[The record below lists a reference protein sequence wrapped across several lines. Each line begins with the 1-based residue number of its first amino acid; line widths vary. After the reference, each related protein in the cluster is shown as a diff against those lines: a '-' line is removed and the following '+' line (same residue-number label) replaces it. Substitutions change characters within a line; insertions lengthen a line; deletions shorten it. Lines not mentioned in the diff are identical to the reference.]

1 MNIKTLLSGIQKTSH
16 TFDVKGLSL
25 NTQSLQKG
33 DIFVAIQGTQKHG
46 SEFVQNAIDKGC
58 IAILVED
65 RDFQCS
71 VPSIRIDNLS
81 SYLSDLAQ
89 TFYQEA
95 QNIKLIGVTGTN
107 GKTSVS
113 LFISQLLE
121 ALNVRTG
128 VIGTLGISHS
138 DNKTI
143 NTTPDIFTIYKSLQ
157 EYSKKGIEVAVIEA
171 SSHALMQN
179 RLSGLAFEQAIF
191 TNLTQ
196 DHLDYHETMQEYREA
211 KGKLFSNSKVQ
222 TVIINRDD
230 ENHSYFLDVA
240 EDKVIKTFSIDDFS
254 DYQVSTKGFIC
265 RLFNFVFEL
274 PLLGHFNLS
283 NALAAFVSIK
293 SLGYSDDLVIPKLAK
308 LSPPPGRMQKLA
320 KNNIWIDYAH
330 TPDALSNALQTL
342 HLHYPESK
350 LRVVF
355 GCGGDR
361 DKIKRPLM
369 ASVACNLSNQVILTS
384 DNPRSENPDT
394 IIEDMMSSLDPV
406 QIKKVLVIT
415 DRRQAIR
422 TACRLANAN
431 DIVLVAGKGH
441 EKHQEINGK
450 KFPFDDLEELKQSL
464 NIIIQ

>member
-1 MNIKTLLSGIQKTSH
+1 MNIKTLLSQIQKTSH
-16 TFDVKGLSL
+16 TFDVTGLSI

-33 DIFVAIQGTQKHG
+33 EIFVAIQGTKKHG
-46 SEFVQNAIDKGC
+46 VEFVQNAIDKGC
-58 IAILVED
+58 VAILVED
-65 RDFQCS
+65 RDIQCS

-95 QNIKLIGVTGTN
+95 QNIRLIGVTGTN

-113 LFISQLLE
+113 FYISQLLE
-121 ALNVRTG
+121 SLNVRTG

-138 DNKTI
+138 DNKTL

-171 SSHALMQN
+171 SSHALIQN

-196 DHLDYHETMQEYREA
+196 DHLDYHETMEQYRDA
-211 KGKLFSNSKVQ
+211 KGKLFICNNTHTAIV
-222 TVIINRDD
+222 NRDD
-230 ENHSYFLDVA
+230 ENHSYFLNVA
-240 EDKVIKTFSIDDFS
+240 EDKVIQTFSIDDFS
-254 DYQVSTKGFIC
+254 DYQLSKRGFVC

-293 SLGYSDDLVIPKLAK
+293 SLGYSNDLVIPKLGK
-308 LSPPPGRMQKLA
+308 LSPPPGRMQKLD

-330 TPDALSNALQTL
+330 TPDALRNALQTL
-342 HLHYPESK
+342 LLHYPESK

-355 GCGGDR
+355 GCGGNR
-361 DKIKRPLM
+361 DKSKRQQMGKIASEHAHSIVLTNDNPRNEQPEDIIKDIL
-369 ASVACNLSNQVILTS
+369 AGVKIETNTQVILDRKIAIKTAITTL
-384 DNPRSENPDT
+384 N
-394 IIEDMMSSLDPV
+394 EDELLL
-406 QIKKVLVIT
+406 I
-415 DRRQAIR
+415 
-422 TACRLANAN
+422 
-431 DIVLVAGKGH
+431 AGKGH
-441 EKHQEINGK
+441 ETTQIIGSQVLPFSDIEIAL
-450 KFPFDDLEELKQSL
+450 DAL
-464 NIIIQ
+464 I

>member
-16 TFDVKGLSL
+16 SFDVKGLSL

-33 DIFVAIQGTQKHG
+33 DIFVAVQGTQKHG

-58 IAILVED
+58 IAVLVED
-65 RDFQCS
+65 RDIQCS
-71 VPSIRIDNLS
+71 VPSIRINHLS

-89 TFYQEA
+89 TFYKEA

-121 ALNVRTG
+121 TLNVKTG

-138 DNKTI
+138 DKKTS

-157 EYSKKGIEVAVIEA
+157 DYSKKGIEVAVIEA
-171 SSHALMQN
+171 SSHALIQN
-179 RLSGLAFEQAIF
+179 RLAGLAFDQAIF

-196 DHLDYHETMQEYREA
+196 DHLDYHETMKQYREA
-211 KGKLFSNSKVQ
+211 KGKLFANSKTK

-230 ENHSYFLDVA
+230 ENHSFFLNVA
-240 EDKVIKTFSIDDFS
+240 EDKLIKTFSIDDFS
-254 DYQVSTKGFIC
+254 DYQLSKKGFIC

-293 SLGYSDDLVIPKLAK
+293 SLGYSDELIIPKLAK
-308 LSPPPGRMQKLA
+308 LSPPPGRMQKLD

-361 DKIKRPLM
+361 DKSKRQQM
-369 ASVACNLSNQVILTS
+369 GKIASELAHSIVLTNDNPRNEQPEDIVKDILAGVKIENNTQVILDRKVAINTAITTL
-384 DNPRSENPDT
+384 N
-394 IIEDMMSSLDPV
+394 EDE
-406 QIKKVLVIT
+406 VLLI
-415 DRRQAIR
+415 
-422 TACRLANAN
+422 
-431 DIVLVAGKGH
+431 AGKGH
-441 EKHQEINGK
+441 ETTQIIGSQVLPFSDIEIAL
-450 KFPFDDLEELKQSL
+450 DAL
-464 NIIIQ
+464 I

>member
-1 MNIKTLLSGIQKTSH
+1 MNVKTLLSGIQKTSYK
-16 TFDVKGLSL
+16 FEVSGLSL

-58 IAILVED
+58 IGVLVED
-65 RDFQCS
+65 RDIHCS
-71 VPSIRIDNLS
+71 VPSIRINHLG

-113 LFISQLLE
+113 LFISQLLK

-138 DNKTI
+138 DNKI
-143 NTTPDIFTIYKSLQ
+143 YNTTPDIFTIYKSLQ

-196 DHLDYHETMQEYREA
+196 DHLDYHETMEQYREA
-211 KGKLFSNSKVQ
+211 KGKLFSNSKAQ

-240 EDKVIKTFSIDDFS
+240 EDKAIKTFSIDDFS
-254 DYQVSTKGFIC
+254 DYQLSTKGFIC

-293 SLGYSDDLVIPKLAK
+293 SLGYSNDLVIPNLAK
-308 LSPPPGRMQKLA
+308 LSPPPGRMQKLDN
-320 KNNIWIDYAH
+320 NNIWIDYAH
-330 TPDALSNALQTL
+330 TPDALTNALQTL
-342 HLHYPESK
+342 RLHYPESK

-361 DKIKRPLM
+361 DKSKRQQM
-369 ASVACNLSNQVILTS
+369 GKIASELAHSIILTN
-384 DNPRSENPDT
+384 DNPRNELPESIIKDIMAGVKIENST
-394 IIEDMMSSLDPV
+394 
-406 QIKKVLVIT
+406 QVIT
-415 DRRQAIR
+415 DRKIAIN
-422 TACRLANAN
+422 TAITTLNE
-431 DIVLVAGKGH
+431 DEVLLIAGKGH
-441 EKHQEINGK
+441 ETTQIIGSKALPFSDIEIAL
-450 KFPFDDLEELKQSL
+450 DAL
-464 NIIIQ
+464 I

>member
-1 MNIKTLLSGIQKTSH
+1 MNIKTLLSRIQKTSH
-16 TFDVKGLSL
+16 TFDVTGLSL

-46 SEFVQNAIDKGC
+46 SEFIQNAIDKGC
-58 IAILVED
+58 IAVLVED
-65 RDFQCS
+65 RNIQCS
-71 VPSIRIDNLS
+71 VPSIRINHLS

-89 TFYQEA
+89 TFYKEA

-138 DNKTI
+138 DNNTS

-157 EYSKKGIEVAVIEA
+157 EYSKKGIEVAIIEA

-196 DHLDYHETMQEYREA
+196 DHLDYHETMEQYREA
-211 KGKLFSNSKVQ
+211 KGKLFSNSKAQ

-254 DYQVSTKGFIC
+254 DYQLVQKG
-265 RLFNFVFEL
+265 
-274 PLLGHFNLS
+274 LS
-283 NALAAFVSIK
+283 
-293 SLGYSDDLVIPKLAK
+293 
-308 LSPPPGRMQKLA
+308 
-320 KNNIWIDYAH
+320 
-330 TPDALSNALQTL
+330 
-342 HLHYPESK
+342 
-350 LRVVF
+350 VVF
-355 GCGGDR
+355 L
-361 DKIKRPLM
+361 ILFLNYHYWVTSTYLM
-369 ASVACNLSNQVILTS
+369 LLQHL
-384 DNPRSENPDT
+384 
-394 IIEDMMSSLDPV
+394 
-406 QIKKVLVIT
+406 
-415 DRRQAIR
+415 
-422 TACRLANAN
+422 
-431 DIVLVAGKGH
+431 
-441 EKHQEINGK
+441 
-450 KFPFDDLEELKQSL
+450 
-464 NIIIQ
+464 

>member
-1 MNIKTLLSGIQKTSH
+1 MNIKTLLSRIQKTSH
-16 TFDVKGLSL
+16 TFDVTGLSL

-46 SEFVQNAIDKGC
+46 AEFVQNAIDKGC
-58 IAILVED
+58 IAILVEG
-65 RDFQCS
+65 RDIQCS

-89 TFYQEA
+89 TFYEEA

-113 LFISQLLE
+113 FFISQLLE

-138 DNKTI
+138 DNKTS

-171 SSHALMQN
+171 SSHALIQN

-196 DHLDYHETMQEYREA
+196 DHLDYHETMEQYREA
-211 KGKLFSNSKVQ
+211 KGKLFINNKAH
-222 TVIINRDD
+222 TVIVNRDD

-254 DYQVSTKGFIC
+254 DYQLSTKGFVC

-293 SLGYSDDLVIPKLAK
+293 SLGYGDDLVIPKLAE
-308 LSPPPGRMQKLA
+308 LSPPPGRMQKLD

-361 DKIKRPLM
+361 DKSKRQQMGKIASELAHSIILTNDNPRNEQPENIIKDIM
-369 ASVACNLSNQVILTS
+369 VGVEIDNNIQVILDRKIAINTAITTL
-384 DNPRSENPDT
+384 N
-394 IIEDMMSSLDPV
+394 EDE
-406 QIKKVLVIT
+406 VLLI
-415 DRRQAIR
+415 
-422 TACRLANAN
+422 
-431 DIVLVAGKGH
+431 AGKGH
-441 EKHQEINGK
+441 ETTQIIGSQVVPFSDMEIAL
-450 KFPFDDLEELKQSL
+450 DAL
-464 NIIIQ
+464 I

>member
-1 MNIKTLLSGIQKTSH
+1 MNIKTLLSGIQKTSYK
-16 TFDVKGLSL
+16 FEVSGLSL
-25 NTQSLQKG
+25 NTQSLEKG

-65 RDFQCS
+65 RDIQCS

-113 LFISQLLE
+113 LFISQLLK

-138 DNKTI
+138 DNKI
-143 NTTPDIFTIYKSLQ
+143 YNTTPDIFTIYKSLQ

-196 DHLDYHETMQEYREA
+196 DHLDYHETMEQYREA
-211 KGKLFSNSKVQ
+211 KGKLFSNSKAQ

-240 EDKVIKTFSIDDFS
+240 EDKAIKTFSIDDFS
-254 DYQVSTKGFIC
+254 DYQLSTKGFIC

-293 SLGYSDDLVIPKLAK
+293 SLGYSNDLVIPNLAK
-308 LSPPPGRMQKLA
+308 LSPPPGRMQKLDN
-320 KNNIWIDYAH
+320 NNIWIDYAH
-330 TPDALSNALQTL
+330 TPDALTNALQTL
-342 HLHYPESK
+342 RLHYPESK

-361 DKIKRPLM
+361 DKSKRQQM
-369 ASVACNLSNQVILTS
+369 GKIASELAHSIILTN
-384 DNPRSENPDT
+384 DNPRNELPESIIKDIMAGVKIENST
-394 IIEDMMSSLDPV
+394 
-406 QIKKVLVIT
+406 QVIT
-415 DRRQAIR
+415 DRKIAIN
-422 TACRLANAN
+422 TAITTLNE
-431 DIVLVAGKGH
+431 DEVLLIAGKGH
-441 EKHQEINGK
+441 ETTQIIGSKALPFSDIEIAL
-450 KFPFDDLEELKQSL
+450 DAL
-464 NIIIQ
+464 I

>member
-1 MNIKTLLSGIQKTSH
+1 MNIKTLLSRIQKTSH
-16 TFDVKGLSL
+16 TFDVTGLSL

-33 DIFVAIQGTQKHG
+33 DIFVAVQGTQKHG

-65 RDFQCS
+65 KDIQCS

-157 EYSKKGIEVAVIEA
+157 EYSKKGVEVAVIEA
-171 SSHALMQN
+171 SSHALFQD
-179 RLSGLAFEQAIF
+179 RLSGLVFEQAIF

-196 DHLDYHETMQEYREA
+196 DHLDYHETMEQYRDA
-211 KGKLFSNSKVQ
+211 KGKLFSNGKAQ

-230 ENHSYFLDVA
+230 KNHSYFLDVA
-240 EDKVIKTFSIDDFS
+240 EDKLIKTFSLDDFS
-254 DYQVSTKGFIC
+254 DYQLSKKGFIC

-283 NALAAFVSIK
+283 NALAAFASIK
-293 SLGYSDDLVIPKLAK
+293 SLGYSNDLVIPKLAN
-308 LSPPPGRMQKLA
+308 LSPPPGRMQKLDR
-320 KNNIWIDYAH
+320 NNIWIDYAH

-361 DKIKRPLM
+361 DKSKRQQMGKIASELAHSIILTNDNPRNEQPENIIKDIL
-369 ASVACNLSNQVILTS
+369 VGVKIENNTQVILDRKIAINTAITTL
-384 DNPRSENPDT
+384 N
-394 IIEDMMSSLDPV
+394 EDE
-406 QIKKVLVIT
+406 VLLI
-415 DRRQAIR
+415 
-422 TACRLANAN
+422 
-431 DIVLVAGKGH
+431 AGKGH
-441 EKHQEINGK
+441 EITQIIGSQVLPFSDIEIAL
-450 KFPFDDLEELKQSL
+450 DAL
-464 NIIIQ
+464 I

>member
-1 MNIKTLLSGIQKTSH
+1 MNVKTLLSGIQKTSYK
-16 TFDVKGLSL
+16 FEVSGLSL
-25 NTQSLQKG
+25 NTQSLEKG

-65 RDFQCS
+65 RDIQCS

-113 LFISQLLE
+113 LFISQLLK

-138 DNKTI
+138 DNKI
-143 NTTPDIFTIYKSLQ
+143 YNTTPDIFTIYKSLQ

-196 DHLDYHETMQEYREA
+196 DHLDYHETMEQYREA
-211 KGKLFSNSKVQ
+211 KGKLFSNSKAQ

-230 ENHSYFLDVA
+230 ENHSYFLDIA
-240 EDKVIKTFSIDDFS
+240 EDKLIKTFSIDDFS
-254 DYQVSTKGFIC
+254 DYQLSTKGFIC

-293 SLGYSDDLVIPKLAK
+293 SLGYSNDLVIPNLAK
-308 LSPPPGRMQKLA
+308 LSPPPGRMQKLDN
-320 KNNIWIDYAH
+320 NNIWIDYAH
-330 TPDALSNALQTL
+330 TPDALTNALQTL
-342 HLHYPESK
+342 RLHYPESK

-361 DKIKRPLM
+361 DKSKRQQM
-369 ASVACNLSNQVILTS
+369 GKIASELAHSIILTN
-384 DNPRSENPDT
+384 DNPRNELPESIIKDIMAGVKIENST
-394 IIEDMMSSLDPV
+394 
-406 QIKKVLVIT
+406 QVIT
-415 DRRQAIR
+415 DRKIAIN
-422 TACRLANAN
+422 TAITTLNE
-431 DIVLVAGKGH
+431 DEVLLIAGKGH
-441 EKHQEINGK
+441 ETTQIIGSKALPFSDIEIAL
-450 KFPFDDLEELKQSL
+450 DAL
-464 NIIIQ
+464 I

>member
-1 MNIKTLLSGIQKTSH
+1 MNIKTLLYRIQKTSY
-16 TFDVKGLSL
+16 TFDVTGLSI

-46 SEFVQNAIDKGC
+46 AEFVQNAIDKGC
-58 IAILVED
+58 IAILVEG
-65 RDFQCS
+65 RDIQCS

-89 TFYQEA
+89 TFYEEA

-113 LFISQLLE
+113 FFISQLLE

-143 NTTPDIFTIYKSLQ
+143 NTTPDIFTIYKALQ

-171 SSHALMQN
+171 SSHALIQN

-196 DHLDYHETMQEYREA
+196 DHLDYHETMEKYREA
-211 KGKLFSNSKVQ
+211 KGKLFINSNTH
-222 TVIINRDD
+222 TVIVNRDD

-240 EDKVIKTFSIDDFS
+240 EDKVIQTFSIDDFS
-254 DYQVSTKGFIC
+254 DYQHSKKGFIC
-265 RLFNFVFEL
+265 RLFDFVFEL

-293 SLGYSDDLVIPKLAK
+293 SLGYSDDLVIPKLSK
-308 LSPPPGRMQKLA
+308 LSPPPGRMQKLD

-361 DKIKRPLM
+361 DKSKREKMGKIASELAHSIILTNDNPRNEQPENIIKDIL
-369 ASVACNLSNQVILTS
+369 VGVQIENDTQVILDRKIAINTAITTL
-384 DNPRSENPDT
+384 N
-394 IIEDMMSSLDPV
+394 EDE
-406 QIKKVLVIT
+406 VLLI
-415 DRRQAIR
+415 
-422 TACRLANAN
+422 
-431 DIVLVAGKGH
+431 AGKGH
-441 EKHQEINGK
+441 ESTQIIRSQALPFSDIEIA
-450 KFPFDDLEELKQSL
+450 L
-464 NIIIQ
+464 NALI

>member
-1 MNIKTLLSGIQKTSH
+1 MNIKTLLSRIQKTSH
-16 TFDVKGLSL
+16 TFDVTGLSL

-65 RDFQCS
+65 RDIECS

-81 SYLSDLAQ
+81 SYLSDLAK

-138 DNKTI
+138 DNITS

-171 SSHALMQN
+171 SSHALIQN
-179 RLSGLAFEQAIF
+179 RLSGLTFEQAIF

-196 DHLDYHETMQEYREA
+196 DHLDYHETMEDYREA
-211 KGKLFSNSKVQ
+211 KGKLFSNGKAQ
-222 TVIINRDD
+222 TAIINRDD
-230 ENHSYFLDVA
+230 ENHYYFLDVA

-254 DYQVSTKGFIC
+254 DYQLSKKGFIC

-293 SLGYSDDLVIPKLAK
+293 SLGYSDNLIIPKLAK
-308 LSPPPGRMQKLA
+308 LSPPPGRMQKLD

-330 TPDALSNALQTL
+330 TPDALSSVLQTL
-342 HLHYPESK
+342 NLHYPKSK
-350 LRVVF
+350 LKVVF

-361 DKIKRPLM
+361 DKNKRQQMGKIASELAHSIILTNDNPRNEQPENIIKDILIGIKIE
-369 ASVACNLSNQVILTS
+369 NNTQVILDRKIAINTAITTL
-384 DNPRSENPDT
+384 N
-394 IIEDMMSSLDPV
+394 EDE
-406 QIKKVLVIT
+406 VLLI
-415 DRRQAIR
+415 
-422 TACRLANAN
+422 
-431 DIVLVAGKGH
+431 AGKGH
-441 EKHQEINGK
+441 ETTQIIGSQILPFSDIEIAL
-450 KFPFDDLEELKQSL
+450 DAL
-464 NIIIQ
+464 I

>member
-1 MNIKTLLSGIQKTSH
+1 MNIKTLLSGIQKTSYK
-16 TFDVKGLSL
+16 FEVSGLSL
-25 NTQSLQKG
+25 NTQSLEKG

-65 RDFQCS
+65 RDIQCS

-113 LFISQLLE
+113 LFISQLLK
-121 ALNVRTG
+121 ALNIRTG

-138 DNKTI
+138 DNKI
-143 NTTPDIFTIYKSLQ
+143 YNTTPDIFTIYKSLQ

-196 DHLDYHETMQEYREA
+196 DHLDYHETMEQYREA
-211 KGKLFSNSKVQ
+211 KGKLFSNSKAQ

-230 ENHSYFLDVA
+230 ENHSYFLDIA
-240 EDKVIKTFSIDDFS
+240 EDKLIKTFSIDDFS
-254 DYQVSTKGFIC
+254 DYQLSTKGFIC

-293 SLGYSDDLVIPKLAK
+293 SLGYSNDLVIPNLAK
-308 LSPPPGRMQKLA
+308 LSPPPGRMQKLDN
-320 KNNIWIDYAH
+320 NNIWIDYAH
-330 TPDALSNALQTL
+330 TPDALTNALQTL
-342 HLHYPESK
+342 RLHYPESK

-361 DKIKRPLM
+361 DKSKRQQM
-369 ASVACNLSNQVILTS
+369 GKIASELAHSIILTN
-384 DNPRSENPDT
+384 DNPRNELPESIIKDIMAGVKIENST
-394 IIEDMMSSLDPV
+394 
-406 QIKKVLVIT
+406 QVIT
-415 DRRQAIR
+415 DRKIAIN
-422 TACRLANAN
+422 TAITTLNE
-431 DIVLVAGKGH
+431 DEVLLIAGKGH
-441 EKHQEINGK
+441 ETTQIIGSKALPFSDIEIAL
-450 KFPFDDLEELKQSL
+450 DAL
-464 NIIIQ
+464 I

>member
-1 MNIKTLLSGIQKTSH
+1 MNVKTLLSGIQKTSH
-16 TFDVKGLSL
+16 TFGVTGLSL

-65 RDFQCS
+65 RDIQCS

-113 LFISQLLE
+113 LFISQLLK

-138 DNKTI
+138 DNKI
-143 NTTPDIFTIYKSLQ
+143 YNTTPDIFTIYKSLQ

-196 DHLDYHETMQEYREA
+196 DHLDYHETMEQYREA
-211 KGKLFSNSKVQ
+211 KGKLFSNSKAQ

-240 EDKVIKTFSIDDFS
+240 EDKVIKTFSIDDFR
-254 DYQVSTKGFIC
+254 DYQLSTKGFIC

-293 SLGYSDDLVIPKLAK
+293 SLGYSNDLVIPNLAK
-308 LSPPPGRMQKLA
+308 LSPPPGRMQKLDN
-320 KNNIWIDYAH
+320 NNIWIDYAH
-330 TPDALSNALQTL
+330 TPDALTNALQTL
-342 HLHYPESK
+342 RLHYPESK

-355 GCGGDR
+355 GSGGDR
-361 DKIKRPLM
+361 DKSKRQQM
-369 ASVACNLSNQVILTS
+369 GKIASELAHSIILTN
-384 DNPRSENPDT
+384 DNPRNELPESIIKDIMAGVKIENST
-394 IIEDMMSSLDPV
+394 
-406 QIKKVLVIT
+406 QVIT
-415 DRRQAIR
+415 DRKIAIN
-422 TACRLANAN
+422 TAITTLNE
-431 DIVLVAGKGH
+431 DEVLLIAGKGH
-441 EKHQEINGK
+441 ETTQIIGSKALPFSDIEIAL
-450 KFPFDDLEELKQSL
+450 DAL
-464 NIIIQ
+464 I

>member
-16 TFDVKGLSL
+16 TFDVAGLSL

-33 DIFVAIQGTQKHG
+33 DIFVAIKGTKNHG

-65 RDFQCS
+65 RDIHCS
-71 VPSIRIDNLS
+71 VPSIRINHLS

-89 TFYQEA
+89 IFYKEA
-95 QNIKLIGVTGTN
+95 KNIKLIGVTGTN

-121 ALNVRTG
+121 ALNVKTG

-138 DNKTI
+138 NKQTH

-157 EYSKKGIEVAVIEA
+157 DYSKKGIEVAVIEA
-171 SSHALMQN
+171 SSHALIQN
-179 RLSGLAFEQAIF
+179 RLSGLAFDQAIF

-196 DHLDYHETMQEYREA
+196 DHLDYHETMEQYREA
-211 KGKLFSNSKVQ
+211 KGRLFSDSKTQ

-240 EDKVIKTFSIDDFS
+240 EDKLIKTFSIDDFS
-254 DYQVSTKGFIC
+254 DYQLSARGFIC
-265 RLFNFVFEL
+265 HLFNFVFEL

-283 NALAAFVSIK
+283 NALAAFVSIN
-293 SLGYSDDLVIPKLAK
+293 SLGYSVDLIIPKLAT
-308 LSPPPGRMQKLA
+308 LSPPPGRMQKLG

-361 DKIKRPLM
+361 DKSKRQQMGKIASELAHSIVLTNDNPRNEQPENIIKDIL
-369 ASVACNLSNQVILTS
+369 VGVKIEKNTQVILDRKTAI
-384 DNPRSENPDT
+384 NTAINT
-394 IIEDMMSSLDPV
+394 LNEDE
-406 QIKKVLVIT
+406 VLLI
-415 DRRQAIR
+415 
-422 TACRLANAN
+422 
-431 DIVLVAGKGH
+431 AGKGH
-441 EKHQEINGK
+441 ETTQIIDSEALPFSDIEIAL
-450 KFPFDDLEELKQSL
+450 DAL
-464 NIIIQ
+464 I

>member
-1 MNIKTLLSGIQKTSH
+1 MNVKTLLSGIQKTSYK
-16 TFDVKGLSL
+16 FEVSGLSL
-25 NTQSLQKG
+25 NTQSLEKG

-65 RDFQCS
+65 RDIQCS
-71 VPSIRIDNLS
+71 VPSIRINNLS

-113 LFISQLLE
+113 LFISQLLK

-138 DNKTI
+138 DNKI
-143 NTTPDIFTIYKSLQ
+143 YNTTPDIFTIYKSLQ

-196 DHLDYHETMQEYREA
+196 DHLDYHETMEQYREA
-211 KGKLFSNSKVQ
+211 KGKLFSNSKAQ

-240 EDKVIKTFSIDDFS
+240 EDKAIKTFSIDDFS
-254 DYQVSTKGFIC
+254 DYQLSTKGFIC

-293 SLGYSDDLVIPKLAK
+293 SLGYSNDLVIPNLAK
-308 LSPPPGRMQKLA
+308 LSPPPGRMQKLDN
-320 KNNIWIDYAH
+320 NNIWIDYAH
-330 TPDALSNALQTL
+330 TPDALTNALQTL
-342 HLHYPESK
+342 RLHYPESK

-361 DKIKRPLM
+361 DKSKRQQM
-369 ASVACNLSNQVILTS
+369 GKIASELAHSIILTN
-384 DNPRSENPDT
+384 DNPRNELPESIIKDIMAGVKIENST
-394 IIEDMMSSLDPV
+394 
-406 QIKKVLVIT
+406 QVIT
-415 DRRQAIR
+415 DRKIAIN
-422 TACRLANAN
+422 TAITTLNE
-431 DIVLVAGKGH
+431 DEVLLIAGKGH
-441 EKHQEINGK
+441 ETTQIIGSQVLPFSDIEIAL
-450 KFPFDDLEELKQSL
+450 DAL
-464 NIIIQ
+464 I

>member
-1 MNIKTLLSGIQKTSH
+1 MNIKTLLSRIQKTSH
-16 TFDVKGLSL
+16 TFDVTGLSL

-46 SEFVQNAIDKGC
+46 AEFVQNAIDKGC
-58 IAILVED
+58 IAILVEG
-65 RDFQCS
+65 RDIQCS

-89 TFYQEA
+89 TFYEEA

-113 LFISQLLE
+113 FFISQLLE

-138 DNKTI
+138 DNKTS

-171 SSHALMQN
+171 SSHALIQN

-196 DHLDYHETMQEYREA
+196 DHLDYHETMEQYREA
-211 KGKLFSNSKVQ
+211 KGKLFINSKAH
-222 TVIINRDD
+222 TVIVNRDD

-254 DYQVSTKGFIC
+254 DYQLSTKGFVC

-293 SLGYSDDLVIPKLAK
+293 SLGYGYDLVIPKLAE
-308 LSPPPGRMQKLA
+308 LSPPPRRMQKLD

-361 DKIKRPLM
+361 DKSKRQQMGKIASELAHSIILTNDNPRNEQPENIIKDIM
-369 ASVACNLSNQVILTS
+369 VGVEIDNNIQVILDRKIAINTAITTL
-384 DNPRSENPDT
+384 N
-394 IIEDMMSSLDPV
+394 EDE
-406 QIKKVLVIT
+406 VLLI
-415 DRRQAIR
+415 
-422 TACRLANAN
+422 
-431 DIVLVAGKGH
+431 AGKGH
-441 EKHQEINGK
+441 ETTQIIGSQVVPFSDMEIAL
-450 KFPFDDLEELKQSL
+450 DAL
-464 NIIIQ
+464 I

>member
-1 MNIKTLLSGIQKTSH
+1 MNVKTLLSGIQKTSYK
-16 TFDVKGLSL
+16 FEVSGLSL
-25 NTQSLQKG
+25 NTQSLEKG

-65 RDFQCS
+65 RDIQCS

-113 LFISQLLE
+113 LFISQLLK

-138 DNKTI
+138 DNKI
-143 NTTPDIFTIYKSLQ
+143 YNTTPDIFTIYKSLQ

-196 DHLDYHETMQEYREA
+196 DHLDYHETMEQYREA
-211 KGKLFSNSKVQ
+211 KGKLFSNSKAQ

-230 ENHSYFLDVA
+230 ENHSYFLDIA
-240 EDKVIKTFSIDDFS
+240 EDKLIKTFSIDDFS
-254 DYQVSTKGFIC
+254 DYQLSTKGFIC

-293 SLGYSDDLVIPKLAK
+293 SLGYSNDLVIPNLAK
-308 LSPPPGRMQKLA
+308 LSPPPGRMQKLDN
-320 KNNIWIDYAH
+320 NNIWIDYAH
-330 TPDALSNALQTL
+330 TPDALTNALQTL
-342 HLHYPESK
+342 RLHYPESK

-361 DKIKRPLM
+361 DKSKRQQM
-369 ASVACNLSNQVILTS
+369 GKIASELAHSIILTN
-384 DNPRSENPDT
+384 DNPRNELPESIIKDIMAGVKIENST
-394 IIEDMMSSLDPV
+394 
-406 QIKKVLVIT
+406 QVIT
-415 DRRQAIR
+415 DRKIAIN
-422 TACRLANAN
+422 TAITTLNE
-431 DIVLVAGKGH
+431 DEVLLIAGKGH
-441 EKHQEINGK
+441 ETTQILGSKALPFSDIEIAL
-450 KFPFDDLEELKQSL
+450 DAL
-464 NIIIQ
+464 I

>member
-1 MNIKTLLSGIQKTSH
+1 MNVKTLLSGIQKTSYK
-16 TFDVKGLSL
+16 FEVSGLSL
-25 NTQSLQKG
+25 NTQSLEKG

-65 RDFQCS
+65 RDIQCS
-71 VPSIRIDNLS
+71 VPSIRINNLS

-113 LFISQLLE
+113 LFISQLLK

-138 DNKTI
+138 DNKI
-143 NTTPDIFTIYKSLQ
+143 YNTTPDIFTIYKSLQ

-196 DHLDYHETMQEYREA
+196 DHLDYHETMEQYREA
-211 KGKLFSNSKVQ
+211 KGKLFSNSKAQ

-230 ENHSYFLDVA
+230 ENHSYFLDIA
-240 EDKVIKTFSIDDFS
+240 EDKLIKTFSIDDFS
-254 DYQVSTKGFIC
+254 DYQLSTKGFIC

-293 SLGYSDDLVIPKLAK
+293 SLGYSNDLVIPNLAK
-308 LSPPPGRMQKLA
+308 LSPPPGRMQKLDN
-320 KNNIWIDYAH
+320 NNIWIDYAH
-330 TPDALSNALQTL
+330 TPDALTNALQTL
-342 HLHYPESK
+342 RLHYPESK

-361 DKIKRPLM
+361 DKSKRQQM
-369 ASVACNLSNQVILTS
+369 GKIASELAHSIILTN
-384 DNPRSENPDT
+384 DNPRNELPESIIKDIMAGVKIENST
-394 IIEDMMSSLDPV
+394 
-406 QIKKVLVIT
+406 QVIT
-415 DRRQAIR
+415 DRKIAIN
-422 TACRLANAN
+422 TAITTLNE
-431 DIVLVAGKGH
+431 DEVLLIAGKGH
-441 EKHQEINGK
+441 ETTQIIGSQVLPFSDIEIAL
-450 KFPFDDLEELKQSL
+450 DAL
-464 NIIIQ
+464 I

>member
-1 MNIKTLLSGIQKTSH
+1 MNIKTLLSRIQKTSH
-16 TFDVKGLSL
+16 TFDVTGLSL

-33 DIFVAIQGTQKHG
+33 DIFVAVQGIQKHG

-58 IAILVED
+58 IAVLVED
-65 RDFQCS
+65 RDIQCS
-71 VPSIRIDNLS
+71 VPSIRINHLS

-89 TFYQEA
+89 TFYKEA
-95 QNIKLIGVTGTN
+95 QNIKLIGITGTN

-121 ALNVRTG
+121 TLNVKTG

-138 DNKTI
+138 DKKTS

-171 SSHALMQN
+171 SSHALIQN
-179 RLSGLAFEQAIF
+179 RLAGLAFDQAIF

-196 DHLDYHETMQEYREA
+196 DHLDYHETMKQYREA
-211 KGKLFSNSKVQ
+211 KGKLFSNSKTQ

-240 EDKVIKTFSIDDFS
+240 EDKLIKTFSIDDFS
-254 DYQVSTKGFIC
+254 DYQLSKKGFIC

-274 PLLGHFNLS
+274 PLLGYFNLS

-293 SLGYSDDLVIPKLAK
+293 SLGYSDELIIPKLAK
-308 LSPPPGRMQKLA
+308 LSPPPGRMQKLD

-330 TPDALSNALQTL
+330 TPDALSNALQAL

-361 DKIKRPLM
+361 DKSKRQQM
-369 ASVACNLSNQVILTS
+369 GKIASELAHSIILTNDNPRNELPENIIRDILVGVEIENNTQVILDRKIAINTAITTL
-384 DNPRSENPDT
+384 N
-394 IIEDMMSSLDPV
+394 EDE
-406 QIKKVLVIT
+406 VLLI
-415 DRRQAIR
+415 
-422 TACRLANAN
+422 
-431 DIVLVAGKGH
+431 AGKGH
-441 EKHQEINGK
+441 ETTQIIGSQVLPFSDMEIAL
-450 KFPFDDLEELKQSL
+450 DAL
-464 NIIIQ
+464 I

>member
-1 MNIKTLLSGIQKTSH
+1 MNIKTLLSQIQKTSH
-16 TFDVKGLSL
+16 TFDVTGLSI

-46 SEFVQNAIDKGC
+46 AEFIQNAIDKGC

-65 RDFQCS
+65 RDIQCS

-95 QNIKLIGVTGTN
+95 QNIRLIGVTGTN

-113 LFISQLLE
+113 FYISQILE

-143 NTTPDIFTIYKSLQ
+143 NTTPDIFTIYKALQ

-171 SSHALMQN
+171 SSHALIQN

-196 DHLDYHETMQEYREA
+196 DHLDYHETMEKYREA
-211 KGKLFSNSKVQ
+211 KGKLFINSNTH
-222 TVIINRDD
+222 TVIVNRDD

-240 EDKVIKTFSIDDFS
+240 EDKVIQTFSIDDFS
-254 DYQVSTKGFIC
+254 DYQHSKKGFIC
-265 RLFNFVFEL
+265 RLFDFVFEL

-293 SLGYSDDLVIPKLAK
+293 SLGYSDDLVIPKLSK
-308 LSPPPGRMQKLA
+308 LSPPPGRMQKLD

-361 DKIKRPLM
+361 DKSKREKMGKIASELAHSIILTNDNPRNEEPENIIKDIL
-369 ASVACNLSNQVILTS
+369 VGIKIENNTQVILDRKIAINTAITTL
-384 DNPRSENPDT
+384 N
-394 IIEDMMSSLDPV
+394 EDE
-406 QIKKVLVIT
+406 VLLI
-415 DRRQAIR
+415 
-422 TACRLANAN
+422 
-431 DIVLVAGKGH
+431 AGKGH
-441 EKHQEINGK
+441 ESTQIIRSQALPFSDIEIA
-450 KFPFDDLEELKQSL
+450 L
-464 NIIIQ
+464 NALI

>member
-16 TFDVKGLSL
+16 TFDVNGLSL
-25 NTQSLQKG
+25 NTQNLQKG
-33 DIFVAIQGTQKHG
+33 DIFVAIKGTQKHG

-65 RDFQCS
+65 KDIRCS
-71 VPSIRIDNLS
+71 VPSIRINHLS

-89 TFYQEA
+89 TFYKEA
-95 QNIKLIGVTGTN
+95 KNIKLIGVTGTN

-121 ALNVRTG
+121 ALNVKTG

-138 DNKTI
+138 DQKTS

-157 EYSKKGIEVAVIEA
+157 DYSKKGIKIAVIEA
-171 SSHALMQN
+171 SSHALIQN
-179 RLSGLAFEQAIF
+179 RLSGLAFDQAIF

-196 DHLDYHETMQEYREA
+196 DHLDYHGTMEQYRKA
-211 KGKLFSNSKVQ
+211 KGKLFSNSKTQ

-230 ENHSYFLDVA
+230 ENHSYFLNIA
-240 EDKVIKTFSIDDFS
+240 EDKLIKTFSIDDFS
-254 DYQVSTKGFIC
+254 DYQLSAKGFIC

-293 SLGYSDDLVIPKLAK
+293 SLGYSNELIIPKIAK
-308 LSPPPGRMQKLA
+308 LSPPSGRMQKLE
-320 KNNIWIDYAH
+320 KSNIWIDYAH
-330 TPDALSNALQTL
+330 TPDALSSALETL

-355 GCGGDR
+355 GCGGNR
-361 DKIKRPLM
+361 DKSKRKEM
-369 ASVACNLSNQVILTS
+369 GKIASQLANSIVLTNDNPRNEKPENIIEDILTGIEKDNKTQVILDRKIAINTAITTL
-384 DNPRSENPDT
+384 N
-394 IIEDMMSSLDPV
+394 EDE
-406 QIKKVLVIT
+406 VLLI
-415 DRRQAIR
+415 
-422 TACRLANAN
+422 
-431 DIVLVAGKGH
+431 AGKGH
-441 EKHQEINGK
+441 ETTQIIGSQVLPFSDIEIAS
-450 KFPFDDLEELKQSL
+450 DAL
-464 NIIIQ
+464 I

>member
-1 MNIKTLLSGIQKTSH
+1 MNVKTLLSGIQKTSH
-16 TFDVKGLSL
+16 SFDVKGLSL

-65 RDFQCS
+65 RDIQCS

-113 LFISQLLE
+113 LFISQLLK

-138 DNKTI
+138 DNKI
-143 NTTPDIFTIYKSLQ
+143 YNTTPDIFTIYKSLQ
-157 EYSKKGIEVAVIEA
+157 EYSKKGVEVAVIEA
-171 SSHALMQN
+171 SSHALIQD

-196 DHLDYHETMQEYREA
+196 DHLDYHETMEQYRKA
-211 KGKLFSNSKVQ
+211 KGKLFSNGKAQ
-222 TVIINRDD
+222 TVIINQDD

-254 DYQVSTKGFIC
+254 DYQLSKKGFIC

-283 NALAAFVSIK
+283 NTLAAFASIK
-293 SLGYSDDLVIPKLAK
+293 SLGYSNDLIIPKLAN
-308 LSPPPGRMQKLA
+308 LSPPPGRMQKLD

-342 HLHYPESK
+342 QLHYPKSK

-361 DKIKRPLM
+361 DKSKRQQM
-369 ASVACNLSNQVILTS
+369 GKIASEFAHSIVLTNDNPRNEKPEDIVKDILAGVKIENNTQVILDRQVAINTAITTL
-384 DNPRSENPDT
+384 N
-394 IIEDMMSSLDPV
+394 EDE
-406 QIKKVLVIT
+406 VLLI
-415 DRRQAIR
+415 
-422 TACRLANAN
+422 
-431 DIVLVAGKGH
+431 AGKGH
-441 EKHQEINGK
+441 ETTQIIGSQVLPFSDIEIAL
-450 KFPFDDLEELKQSL
+450 DAL
-464 NIIIQ
+464 I

>member
-16 TFDVKGLSL
+16 TFDVAGLSL

-33 DIFVAIQGTQKHG
+33 DIFVAIKGTKNHG

-65 RDFQCS
+65 RDIHCS
-71 VPSIRIDNLS
+71 VPSIRINHLS

-89 TFYQEA
+89 IFYKEA
-95 QNIKLIGVTGTN
+95 KNIKLIGVTGTN

-121 ALNVRTG
+121 ALNVKTG

-138 DNKTI
+138 NKQTH

-157 EYSKKGIEVAVIEA
+157 DYSKKGIEVAVIEA
-171 SSHALMQN
+171 SSHALIQN
-179 RLSGLAFEQAIF
+179 RLSGLAFDQAIF

-196 DHLDYHETMQEYREA
+196 DHLDYHETMEQYREA
-211 KGKLFSNSKVQ
+211 KGRLFSDSKTQ

-230 ENHSYFLDVA
+230 EKDSYLLGVA
-240 EDKVIKTFSIDDFS
+240 EDKLIKTFSIYDFS
-254 DYQVSTKGFIC
+254 DYQLSARGFIC
-265 RLFNFVFEL
+265 HLFNFVFEL

-283 NALAAFVSIK
+283 NALAAFVSIN
-293 SLGYSDDLVIPKLAK
+293 SLGYSVDLIIPKLAT
-308 LSPPPGRMQKLA
+308 LSPPPGRMQKLG

-361 DKIKRPLM
+361 DKSKRQQMGKIASELAHSIVLTNDNPRNEQPENIIKDIL
-369 ASVACNLSNQVILTS
+369 VGVKIEKNTQVILDRKTAI
-384 DNPRSENPDT
+384 NTAINT
-394 IIEDMMSSLDPV
+394 LNEDE
-406 QIKKVLVIT
+406 VLLI
-415 DRRQAIR
+415 
-422 TACRLANAN
+422 
-431 DIVLVAGKGH
+431 AGKGH
-441 EKHQEINGK
+441 ETTQIIDSEALPFSDIEIAL
-450 KFPFDDLEELKQSL
+450 DAL
-464 NIIIQ
+464 I

>member
-1 MNIKTLLSGIQKTSH
+1 MNIKTLLSGIQKTSYK
-16 TFDVKGLSL
+16 FEVSGLSL
-25 NTQSLQKG
+25 NTQSLEKG

-65 RDFQCS
+65 RDIQCS
-71 VPSIRIDNLS
+71 VPSIRINNLS

-113 LFISQLLE
+113 LFISQLLK

-138 DNKTI
+138 DNKI
-143 NTTPDIFTIYKSLQ
+143 YNTTPDIFTIYKSLQ

-196 DHLDYHETMQEYREA
+196 DHLDYHETMEQYREA
-211 KGKLFSNSKVQ
+211 KGKLFSNSKAQ

-240 EDKVIKTFSIDDFS
+240 EDKAIKTFSIDDFS
-254 DYQVSTKGFIC
+254 DYQLSTKGFIC

-293 SLGYSDDLVIPKLAK
+293 SLGYSNDLVIPNLAK
-308 LSPPPGRMQKLA
+308 LSPPPGRMQKLDN
-320 KNNIWIDYAH
+320 NNIWIDYAH
-330 TPDALSNALQTL
+330 TPDALTNALQTL
-342 HLHYPESK
+342 RLHYPESK

-361 DKIKRPLM
+361 DKSKRQQM
-369 ASVACNLSNQVILTS
+369 GKIASELAHSIILTN
-384 DNPRSENPDT
+384 DNPRNELPESIIKDIMAGVKIENST
-394 IIEDMMSSLDPV
+394 
-406 QIKKVLVIT
+406 QVIT
-415 DRRQAIR
+415 DRKIAIN
-422 TACRLANAN
+422 TAITTLNE
-431 DIVLVAGKGH
+431 DEVLLIAGKGH
-441 EKHQEINGK
+441 ETTQIIGSQVLPFSDIEIAL
-450 KFPFDDLEELKQSL
+450 DAV
-464 NIIIQ
+464 I

>member
-1 MNIKTLLSGIQKTSH
+1 MNIKTLLSGIQKTSYK
-16 TFDVKGLSL
+16 FEVSGLSL
-25 NTQSLQKG
+25 NTQSLEKG

-65 RDFQCS
+65 RDIQCS
-71 VPSIRIDNLS
+71 VPSIRINNLS

-113 LFISQLLE
+113 LFISQLLK

-138 DNKTI
+138 DNKI
-143 NTTPDIFTIYKSLQ
+143 YNTTPDIFTIYKSLQ

-196 DHLDYHETMQEYREA
+196 DHLDYHETMEQYREA
-211 KGKLFSNSKVQ
+211 KGKLFSNSKAQ

-240 EDKVIKTFSIDDFS
+240 EDKLIKTFSIDDFS
-254 DYQVSTKGFIC
+254 DYQLSTKGFIC

-293 SLGYSDDLVIPKLAK
+293 SLGYSNDLVIPNLAK
-308 LSPPPGRMQKLA
+308 LSPPPGRMQKLDN
-320 KNNIWIDYAH
+320 NNIWIDYAH
-330 TPDALSNALQTL
+330 TPDALTNALQTL
-342 HLHYPESK
+342 RLHYPESK

-361 DKIKRPLM
+361 DKSKRQQMGKIASELAHSIILTNDNPRNEQPENIIKDIL
-369 ASVACNLSNQVILTS
+369 VGVKIENNTQVILDRKIAINTAITTL
-384 DNPRSENPDT
+384 N
-394 IIEDMMSSLDPV
+394 EDE
-406 QIKKVLVIT
+406 VLLI
-415 DRRQAIR
+415 
-422 TACRLANAN
+422 
-431 DIVLVAGKGH
+431 AGKGH
-441 EKHQEINGK
+441 ETTQIIGSKALPFSDIEIAL
-450 KFPFDDLEELKQSL
+450 DAL
-464 NIIIQ
+464 I

>member
-1 MNIKTLLSGIQKTSH
+1 MNIKTLLSGIQKTSYK
-16 TFDVKGLSL
+16 FEVSGLSL
-25 NTQSLQKG
+25 NTQSLEKG

-65 RDFQCS
+65 RDIQCS
-71 VPSIRIDNLS
+71 VPSIRINNLS

-113 LFISQLLE
+113 LFISQLLK

-138 DNKTI
+138 DNKI
-143 NTTPDIFTIYKSLQ
+143 YNTTPDIFTIYKSLQ

-196 DHLDYHETMQEYREA
+196 DHLDYHETMEQYREA
-211 KGKLFSNSKVQ
+211 KGKLFSNSKAQ

-230 ENHSYFLDVA
+230 ENHSYFLDIA
-240 EDKVIKTFSIDDFS
+240 EDKLIKTFSIDDFS
-254 DYQVSTKGFIC
+254 DYQLSTKGFIC

-293 SLGYSDDLVIPKLAK
+293 SLGYSNDLVIPNLAK
-308 LSPPPGRMQKLA
+308 LSPPPGRMQKLDN
-320 KNNIWIDYAH
+320 NNIWIDYAH
-330 TPDALSNALQTL
+330 TPDALTNALQTL
-342 HLHYPESK
+342 RLHYPESK

-361 DKIKRPLM
+361 DKSKRQQM
-369 ASVACNLSNQVILTS
+369 GKIASELAHSIILTN
-384 DNPRSENPDT
+384 DNPRNELPESIIKDIMAGVKIENST
-394 IIEDMMSSLDPV
+394 
-406 QIKKVLVIT
+406 QVIT
-415 DRRQAIR
+415 DRKIAIN
-422 TACRLANAN
+422 TAITTLNE
-431 DIVLVAGKGH
+431 DEVLLIAGKGH
-441 EKHQEINGK
+441 ETTQIIGSQVLPFSDIEIAL
-450 KFPFDDLEELKQSL
+450 DAV
-464 NIIIQ
+464 I

>member
-16 TFDVKGLSL
+16 TFDVTGLSL
-25 NTQSLQKG
+25 NTQNLQKG
-33 DIFVAIQGTQKHG
+33 DIFVAIKGTQKHG

-65 RDFQCS
+65 KDIRCS
-71 VPSIRIDNLS
+71 VPSIRINHLS

-89 TFYQEA
+89 TFYKDA
-95 QNIKLIGVTGTN
+95 KNIKLIGVTGTN

-121 ALNVRTG
+121 ALNVKTG

-138 DNKTI
+138 DQQTS

-157 EYSKKGIEVAVIEA
+157 DYSKKGIKIAVIEA
-171 SSHALMQN
+171 SSHALIQN
-179 RLSGLAFEQAIF
+179 RLSGLAFDQAIF

-196 DHLDYHETMQEYREA
+196 DHLDYHGTMEQYRKA
-211 KGKLFSNSKVQ
+211 KGKLFSNSKTQ

-230 ENHSYFLDVA
+230 ENHSYFLNIA
-240 EDKVIKTFSIDDFS
+240 EDKLIKTFSIDDFS
-254 DYQVSTKGFIC
+254 DYQHSEKGFIC

-293 SLGYSDDLVIPKLAK
+293 SLGYSDNLIIPKLAK
-308 LSPPPGRMQKLA
+308 LSPPSGRMQKLE
-320 KNNIWIDYAH
+320 KSNIWIDYAH
-330 TPDALSNALQTL
+330 TPDALSSALETL

-355 GCGGDR
+355 GCGGNR
-361 DKIKRPLM
+361 DKSKRKEM
-369 ASVACNLSNQVILTS
+369 GKIASELAHSIVLTNDNPRNEKPENIIADIITGIEKDNNTQVILDRKIAINTAITTL
-384 DNPRSENPDT
+384 N
-394 IIEDMMSSLDPV
+394 EDEILL
-406 QIKKVLVIT
+406 I
-415 DRRQAIR
+415 
-422 TACRLANAN
+422 
-431 DIVLVAGKGH
+431 AGKGH
-441 EKHQEINGK
+441 ETTQIIGSQVLPFSDIEIAS
-450 KFPFDDLEELKQSL
+450 DAL
-464 NIIIQ
+464 I

>member
-1 MNIKTLLSGIQKTSH
+1 MNVKTLLSGIQKTSH
-16 TFDVKGLSL
+16 SFDVKGLSL

-65 RDFQCS
+65 RDIQCS

-113 LFISQLLE
+113 LFISQLLK

-138 DNKTI
+138 DNKI
-143 NTTPDIFTIYKSLQ
+143 YNTTPDIFTIYKSLQ

-196 DHLDYHETMQEYREA
+196 DHLDYHETMEQYREA
-211 KGKLFSNSKVQ
+211 KGKLFSNSKAQ

-230 ENHSYFLDVA
+230 ENHSYFLDIA
-240 EDKVIKTFSIDDFS
+240 EDKLIKTFSIDDFS
-254 DYQVSTKGFIC
+254 DYQLSTKGFIC

-293 SLGYSDDLVIPKLAK
+293 SLGYSNDLVIPNLAK
-308 LSPPPGRMQKLA
+308 LSPPPGRMQKLDN
-320 KNNIWIDYAH
+320 NNIWIDYAH
-330 TPDALSNALQTL
+330 TPDALTNALQTL
-342 HLHYPESK
+342 RLHYPESK

-361 DKIKRPLM
+361 DKSKRQQM
-369 ASVACNLSNQVILTS
+369 GKIASELAHSIILTN
-384 DNPRSENPDT
+384 DNPRNELPESIIKDIMAGVKIENST
-394 IIEDMMSSLDPV
+394 
-406 QIKKVLVIT
+406 QVIT
-415 DRRQAIR
+415 DRKIAIN
-422 TACRLANAN
+422 TAITTLNE
-431 DIVLVAGKGH
+431 DEVLLIAGKGH
-441 EKHQEINGK
+441 ETTQIIGSKALPFSDIEIAL
-450 KFPFDDLEELKQSL
+450 DAL
-464 NIIIQ
+464 I

>member
-1 MNIKTLLSGIQKTSH
+1 MNIKTLLSGIQKTSYK
-16 TFDVKGLSL
+16 FEVSGLSL
-25 NTQSLQKG
+25 NTQSLEKG

-65 RDFQCS
+65 RDIQCS
-71 VPSIRIDNLS
+71 VPSIRINNLS

-113 LFISQLLE
+113 LFISQLLK

-138 DNKTI
+138 DNKI
-143 NTTPDIFTIYKSLQ
+143 YNTTPDIFTIYKSLQ

-196 DHLDYHETMQEYREA
+196 DHLDYHETMEQYREA
-211 KGKLFSNSKVQ
+211 KGKLFSNSKAQ

-240 EDKVIKTFSIDDFS
+240 EDKAIKTFSIDDFS
-254 DYQVSTKGFIC
+254 DYQLSTKGFIC

-293 SLGYSDDLVIPKLAK
+293 SLGYSNDLVIPNLAK
-308 LSPPPGRMQKLA
+308 LSPPPGRMQKLDN
-320 KNNIWIDYAH
+320 NNIWIDYAH
-330 TPDALSNALQTL
+330 TPDALTNALQTL
-342 HLHYPESK
+342 LLHYPESK

-361 DKIKRPLM
+361 DKSKRQQM
-369 ASVACNLSNQVILTS
+369 GKIASELAHSIILTN
-384 DNPRSENPDT
+384 DNPRNELPESIIKDIMAGVKIENST
-394 IIEDMMSSLDPV
+394 
-406 QIKKVLVIT
+406 QVIT
-415 DRRQAIR
+415 DRKIAIN
-422 TACRLANAN
+422 TAITTLNE
-431 DIVLVAGKGH
+431 DEVLLIAGKGH
-441 EKHQEINGK
+441 ETTQIIGSKALPFSDIEIAL
-450 KFPFDDLEELKQSL
+450 DAL
-464 NIIIQ
+464 I

>member
-1 MNIKTLLSGIQKTSH
+1 MNIKTLLSRIQKTSH

-33 DIFVAIQGTQKHG
+33 DIFLAIQGTQKHG
-46 SEFVQNAIDKGC
+46 AEFVQNAIDKGC

-65 RDFQCS
+65 RDIQCS

-89 TFYQEA
+89 TFYKEA
-95 QNIKLIGVTGTN
+95 QNIKLIGVTGNN

-113 LFISQLLE
+113 FFISQLLG
-121 ALNVRTG
+121 ALNVKTG

-138 DNKTI
+138 DNKTS

-171 SSHALMQN
+171 SSHALIQN

-196 DHLDYHETMQEYREA
+196 DHLDYHETMEQYREA
-211 KGKLFSNSKVQ
+211 KGKLFINSKAH
-222 TVIINRDD
+222 TVIVNRDD

-254 DYQVSTKGFIC
+254 DYQLSKKGFIC
-265 RLFNFVFEL
+265 RLFNVVFEL

-308 LSPPPGRMQKLA
+308 LSPPPGRMQKLD

-350 LRVVF
+350 LRLVF

-361 DKIKRPLM
+361 DKSKRQHMGKIASELAHSIILTNDNPRNEQPENIIKDIL
-369 ASVACNLSNQVILTS
+369 VGIQIENNTQVILDRKIAINTAITTL
-384 DNPRSENPDT
+384 N
-394 IIEDMMSSLDPV
+394 EDE
-406 QIKKVLVIT
+406 VLLI
-415 DRRQAIR
+415 
-422 TACRLANAN
+422 
-431 DIVLVAGKGH
+431 AGKGH
-441 EKHQEINGK
+441 ETNQIIGSQVL
-450 KFPFDDLEELKQSL
+450 PFSDIEVALDAL
-464 NIIIQ
+464 I